1 MTKQQ
6 YRDQSYLEKVGKRIV
21 TLREGLGIS
30 QEKLSELSGL
40 DTRQIGRIERAEN
53 NSSISMVKKIADALK
68 VKVSELVDVDF

>member
-1 MTKQQ
+1 MAKQF
-6 YRDQSYLEKVGKRIV
+6 RDQKYLEKVGKRIV

-53 NSSISMVKKIADALK
+53 NSSISLVKKIADSLK
-68 VKVSELVDVDF
+68 VKVSELVDV

>member
-1 MTKQQ
+1 MTKQ
-6 YRDQSYLEKVGKRIV
+6 YRDQRYLEKVGKRIV

-68 VKVSELVDVDF
+68 VKVSELVDVEL

>member
-1 MTKQQ
+1 MAKQF
-6 YRDQSYLEKVGKRIV
+6 RDQKYLEKVGKRIV

-53 NSSISMVKKIADALK
+53 NSSISLVKKIADSLK
-68 VKVSELVDVDF
+68 VKVSELIDV